1 MEFTELGLCYDVLDG
16 IESMGFK
23 EATPIQQQ
31 AIPAALDGKD
41 LIACAQTGTGK
52 TAAFLLPVIDRIITS
67 DPKDI
72 NSIRA
77 LVIVP
82 TRELAL
88 QIDQQLTAMAY
99 YTPVTSCAVYGG
111 SDGASFDQ
119 QKKALTTGTEIIIA
133 TPGKLLSHL
142 NLGYV
147 KADSLEF
154 LIMDEAD
161 RMLDM
166 GFYEDIMRIID
177 FLPKQ
182 RQTLLF
188 SATMPPEIRK
198 MASSVLKD
206 PMEITIALSKPAEG
220 VDQQAYLVYDA
231 NKYDLIENLLRESE
245 ATSIII
251 FAGTKKMASD
261 IATKLHRKKFDA
273 RVISSNLDQNERE
286 EVLLAFRNRRLRI
299 LVATNVVSRGI
310 DIDDIDIVVN
320 FDVPKDPEDYV
331 HRVGRTARAKRK
343 GQAIT
348 LVNENDMGSFGR
360 IEALIGYEVKKMP
373 MPEGLHPGPAYD
385 PSKRSDRGT
394 RPGGR
399 SKSNAGSKNKGPRK
413 GNYKGKKKGG
423 PSRSRPSGN
432 HTKPNS

>member
-1 MEFTELGLCYDVLDG
+1 MEFEQLGLCYDVLDG

-52 TAAFLLPVIDRIITS
+52 TAAFLLPIIDRIITS
-67 DPKDI
+67 EPKDS

-111 SDGASFDQ
+111 SDGSSFDQ

-147 KADSLEF
+147 KADGLEC

-177 FLPKQ
+177 FLPKT

-188 SATMPPEIRK
+188 SATMPPEIRT
-198 MASSVLKD
+198 MASTVLND
-206 PMEITIALSKPAEG
+206 PLEITIALSKPAEG

-231 NKYDLIENLLRESE
+231 NKYELIENLLRDNE

-251 FAGTKKMASD
+251 FAGTKKMAGD
-261 IATKLHRKKFDA
+261 IARKLAKKKFDA
-273 RVISSNLDQNERE
+273 RVISSNLDQTERE
-286 EVLLAFRNRRLRI
+286 EVLLSFRNRRLRI

-310 DIDDIDIVVN
+310 DIEDIDIVVN

-348 LVNENDMGSFGR
+348 LVNEHDMRSFGR
-360 IEALIGYEVKKMP
+360 IEELIGYPVKKMP
-373 MPEGLHPGPAYD
+373 MPAGLPPGPDYD
-385 PSKRSDRGT
+385 PNKRSSGGRPSGNRGNFKGGSKR
-394 RPGGR
+394 RPPQGKR
-399 SKSNAGSKNKGPRK
+399 NF
-413 GNYKGKKKGG
+413 KGKKKGG
-423 PSRSRPSGN
+423 SSKNRPSGN
-432 HTKPNS
+432 RSKS